1 MSLHKELRLVPFA
14 AKEMFELVKDVQSY
28 QDFLPWVEE
37 STIYNVQHNQF
48 DANLVVGVAAFK
60 QKYSSRV
67 ICDQENLTV
76 TSDLIDGPF
85 KYLRNEWL
93 FKDVSEEFDS
103 QCEISFSLDFEI
115 DQMIL
120 KAILAPFLSDAAKVM
135 IEAFEKRAQD
145 LKIKKID

>member
-14 AKEMFELVKDVQSY
+14 AKEMFELVKDVHSY
-28 QDFLPWVEE
+28 QNFLPWIEE
-37 STIYNVQHNQF
+37 STIYNVQNNQF
-48 DANLVVGVAAFK
+48 DATLVVGVSAFK

-67 ICDQENLTV
+67 TYDQENLTV
-76 TSDLIDGPF
+76 TSDLIEGPF

-93 FKDVSEEFDS
+93 FKDVSEES
-103 QCEISFSLDFEI
+103 EPQCEISFSLDFEI
-115 DQMIL
+115 DQMIV
-120 KAILAPFLSDAAKVM
+120 KAVLSPFLSNAAKVM